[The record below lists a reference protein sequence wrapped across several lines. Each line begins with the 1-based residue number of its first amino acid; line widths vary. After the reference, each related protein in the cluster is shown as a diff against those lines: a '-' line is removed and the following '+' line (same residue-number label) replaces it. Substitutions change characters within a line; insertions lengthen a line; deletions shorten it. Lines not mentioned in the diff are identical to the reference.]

1 MAVEFSQRLSRWA
14 AWFPLVVL
22 IIVNLIASV
31 NRQLVGL
38 IGQSV
43 KVEFSLSDTQI
54 GAVGSIVGIAG
65 AILAPL
71 LGQLTDRFDRYRLL
85 FFSILAWSLATA
97 SYGMAAGYIALAISL
112 SMLAT
117 AESTLNPISNSIIG
131 DQYSG
136 ERRINANLLYFA
148 GGSLTAGF
156 GSLSAGL
163 ILHWVE
169 LHSHWF
175 TALNPSLSS
184 WRISML
190 VVGAVGIPLAFLV
203 VMLGKD
209 SRRLMHSRMTDLSD
223 LAGYWRDHRQT
234 LISFNVSNAGYFI
247 AATSIMGWMPMY
259 LLRQYGLSAAE
270 LGTRM
275 GVVIGVA
282 DILGIVVGL
291 FAIKKLYTYLGPI
304 APRYIFQISVV
315 LIALL
320 TAGSMATTN
329 VWQALILLGCQNF
342 LATFGTASFNNMLQD
357 ISTPQIRGKISGIN
371 TSLVALACIPGPLV
385 VGMISDTMAS
395 DGSGLLSAILIVSIP
410 ALLFSAF
417 ASWRANPTFIKTVMV
432 IRESENKLIKT

>member
-1 MAVEFSQRLSRWA
+1 MPLEFSQRLSRWA
-14 AWFPLVVL
+14 AWFPLAVL
-22 IIVNLIASV
+22 IIVTLVASV

-43 KVEFSLSDTQI
+43 KVEFGLSDTQI
-54 GAVGSIVGIAG
+54 GAMGSIVGIAG
-65 AILAPL
+65 AILVPL
-71 LGQLTDRFDRYRLL
+71 LGQLTDRVDRYRLL
-85 FFSILAWSLATA
+85 FFSIITWSLATA
-97 SYGMAAGYIALAISL
+97 SYGIAAGYIALTICLAV
-112 SMLAT
+112 LAT
-117 AESTLNPISNSIIG
+117 AESSLSPISNSLIG
-131 DQYSG
+131 DKYIG

-148 GGSLTAGF
+148 AGGLTAGF

-163 ILHWVE
+163 ILHWAE

-175 TALNPSLSS
+175 TALDPSLSS

-190 VVGAVGIPLAFLV
+190 MVAAVGIPLAFLV
-203 VMLGKD
+203 VTLGKD
-209 SRRLMHSRMTDLSD
+209 SRRLLHSRMTDLSD
-223 LAGYWRDHRQT
+223 LADYWRDHRKT
-234 LISFNVSNAGYFI
+234 FISFSASNAGYFI

-259 LLRQYGLSAAE
+259 LLRHYGLSAAE

-304 APRYIFQISVV
+304 APRYIFQTSLV

-320 TAGSMATTN
+320 TAGSMATTT

-371 TSLVALACIPGPLV
+371 ASLVGLACIPGPLA
-385 VGMISDTMAS
+385 VGMISDAM
-395 DGSGLLSAILIVSIP
+395 GSNGSKLLPAILIVSIP
-410 ALLFSAF
+410 ALLFTAF
-417 ASWRANPTFIKTVMV
+417 ASWRANPTFIKTVLV
-432 IRESENKLIKT
+432 IRERENQLLTS